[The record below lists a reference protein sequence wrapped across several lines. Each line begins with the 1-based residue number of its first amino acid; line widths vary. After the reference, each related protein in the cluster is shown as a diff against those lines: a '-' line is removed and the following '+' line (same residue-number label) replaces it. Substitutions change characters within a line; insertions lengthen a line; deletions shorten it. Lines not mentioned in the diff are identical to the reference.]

1 MKVSLILTLAVT
13 SLLIIT
19 GCKSKRE
26 KIGDGHLEQGNY
38 KVAVQMYL
46 NAEEKGEVSE
56 DFPANLSL
64 ALTGLME
71 EIALRD
77 PLSNAISNYTD
88 EIPKYLSKVKDPT
101 IIGKYGVTI
110 AKITKLRVKEGQFI
124 PVLQGFQAITKAKGL
139 LEALNATHS
148 EFTNIVEE
156 AEKLYTDGVI
166 KTAKSE
172 SDYVRA
178 EYFLL
183 EAETVLPA
191 NTDIKE
197 VLNRVRLKNRS
208 NFLIFSEDVNGITPS
223 PLVDRNAF
231 VMAFPRLTV
240 GSKSASGELQ
250 LWNTSGNNQSFKA
263 SDFKLISTE
272 GKSVPGKRVRGSCEK
287 VNNENDCAVV
297 IKWRYENGF
306 TPDYVLAKKDNAEG
320 RKYLGVK

>member
-1 MKVSLILTLAVT
+1 MKVSLVLTLAVT

-26 KIGDGHLEQGNY
+26 KIGDGHLDQGNY

-77 PLSNAISNYTD
+77 PLSDAISNYTD
-88 EIPKYLSKVKDPT
+88 EIPKYLAKVKDPA

-110 AKITKLRVKEGQFI
+110 AKITKLRIKEGQFI
-124 PVLQGFQAITKAKGL
+124 PILQGFQAINKAQEL
-139 LEALNATHS
+139 LVALNATHS
-148 EFTNIVEE
+148 EFATVIEE
-156 AEKLYTDGVI
+156 TENFYTGAII

-183 EAETVLPA
+183 EAETALPS
-191 NTDIKE
+191 NTDIKDA
-197 VLNRVRLKNRS
+197 LNTVRLKNRS
-208 NFLIFSEDVNGITPS
+208 NFLIFSDDVNGITPS

-263 SDFKLISTE
+263 SDFKLVSTE
-272 GKSVPGKRVRGSCEK
+272 GKTVPGKRVRGSCVK

-306 TPDYVLAKKDNAEG
+306 TPDYVFTKKENAEG